1 MNETNQRVANFIKM
15 FSMFMVFGS
24 LLYMYAYATD
34 RVNFLNTSPNWI
46 TELPKAQLFYVGLGV
61 FAIFNLVMNV
71 GISMYKNAKGID
83 NRSILFKSK
92 EQKRELLMWFTYV
105 WAGINFLIASVIIY
119 LALIKINEVA
129 DISEYI
135 YFPVIGLLSLV
146 AILTGTIGILIRK

>member
-34 RVNFLNTSPNWI
+34 RANFLNTSPNWI

-83 NRSILFKSK
+83 NRSLLFKSK
-92 EQKRELLMWFTYV
+92 EQKRKLLLWFTYV

-129 DISEYI
+129 DISEYVFI
-135 YFPVIGLLSLV
+135 PVIGLLSLV
-146 AILTGTIGILIRK
+146 AILIGLIGALIRK